1 MKSFKQYITEDDIEL
16 VSLRRT
22 SIPRDLR
29 ISQNEFSYG
38 RKKNLG
44 NIHPEY
50 SLHKSGG
57 DFFIRHDKSN
67 SIVGHISNDAPHKSR
82 SLEVSMTAVH
92 PDHTTK
98 KIGHSLAFAAYK
110 HLWNQG
116 YTIKSGSEQSFG
128 GHDVWGGKKGLMN
141 DPMTRKY
148 VHAVSTNRGRRSQLG
163 LAYRLPASDI
173 WTSDDY
179 RTRRKAIARGIAIDS
194 TKRDGWSGDRKADGV
209 HLELRP
215 KKQKK

>member
-1 MKSFKQYITEDDIEL
+1 MKSFKEYITEDDIEL
-16 VSLRRT
+16 ISLRRT
-22 SIPRDLR
+22 SIPREIR
-29 ISQNEFSYG
+29 IYQRAFNYG

-57 DFFIRHDKSN
+57 DFFIRHDESKKV
-67 SIVGHISNDAPHKSR
+67 VGYISNDTPHKSR
-82 SLEVSMTAVH
+82 SLDVYMTGVH

-116 YTIKSGSEQSFG
+116 YTIKSGNTHSFG
-128 GHDVWGGKKGLMN
+128 GHKLWAGEKGLMN
-141 DPMTRKY
+141 DPKTRKY
-148 VHAVSTNRGRRSQLG
+148 VHAVHTNRGRKTQLG
-163 LAYRLPASDI
+163 LAHRLPASDI
-173 WTSDDY
+173 WTSDDS
-179 RTRRKAIARGIAIDS
+179 RTRRKAIAKGIAIDP
-194 TKRDGWSGDRKADGV
+194 KMRDGWSGNRKADGV

-215 KKQKK
+215 KEQKK